1 MSRVETL
8 DFPDYILIDLDPQE
22 CTFDQILE
30 AMGLVKGV
38 LDEIDL
44 KGYPKTTGGDGMH
57 VFVPIEPR
65 YTYEQTRSFAEII
78 SQVVI
83 GERPEL
89 FTTPRAV
96 AKRRKGRVYFD
107 YLQIS
112 SGKTI
117 AGPYVTRAYDG
128 APVATPLHWDEVK
141 KGLTPKTFTIEN
153 APARF
158 REVGDLFRP
167 VLTKPQKLEPALK
180 KLAKLI
186 QTD

>member
-1 MSRVETL
+1 
-8 DFPDYILIDLDPQE
+8 
-22 CTFDQILE
+22 
-30 AMGLVKGV
+30 
-38 LDEIDL
+38 
-44 KGYPKTTGGDGMH
+44 MH
-57 VFVPIEPR
+57 VFVPVEPR
-65 YTYEQTRSFAEII
+65 YTYEQARSFAEIV

-83 GERPEL
+83 GEKPDL

-141 KGLTPKTFTIEN
+141 RGLTPKTFNLTN
-153 APARF
+153 AVARF
-158 REVGDLFRP
+158 KEVGDLFKP
-167 VLTKPQKLEPALK
+167 VLTQKQRLEPALK

-186 QTD
+186 SER